1 MQREKSEKQLE
12 RTVEK
17 PFFLK
22 ELDMEIPSPPQKK
35 TSFSKISRT
44 RNILLHLFMIFKS
57 MPDQN
62 LRCKTSYLTCLI
74 QKYI

>member
-22 ELDMEIPSPPQKK
+22 ELDMEIPPPQKK

-44 RNILLHLFMIFKS
+44 RNILLHLFMIFK
-57 MPDQN
+57 
-62 LRCKTSYLTCLI
+62 
-74 QKYI
+74 

>member
-22 ELDMEIPSPPQKK
+22 ELDMEIPPPPPPKK
-35 TSFSKISRT
+35 
-44 RNILLHLFMIFKS
+44 NVIFKDIS
-57 MPDQN
+57 NSKHPSASLYD
-62 LRCKTSYLTCLI
+62 I
-74 QKYI
+74 

>member
-22 ELDMEIPSPPQKK
+22 KLDMEIPSRPPRPPPPK
-35 TSFSKISRT
+35 
-44 RNILLHLFMIFKS
+44 NVIFKDIS
-57 MPDQN
+57 NSKHPSASLYD
-62 LRCKTSYLTCLI
+62 I
-74 QKYI
+74 

>member
-22 ELDMEIPSPPQKK
+22 ELDMEIPSPPKK
-35 TSFSKISRT
+35 KK
-44 RNILLHLFMIFKS
+44 NVIFKDIS
-57 MPDQN
+57 NSKHPSASLYD
-62 LRCKTSYLTCLI
+62 I
-74 QKYI
+74 

>member
-22 ELDMEIPSPPQKK
+22 KLDMEIPPPQKK
-35 TSFSKISRT
+35 KNVIFKNISRT
-44 RNILLHLFMIFKS
+44 RNILLHLFMIFK
-57 MPDQN
+57 
-62 LRCKTSYLTCLI
+62 K
-74 QKYI
+74 

>member
-22 ELDMEIPSPPQKK
+22 KLDMEIPSPPPPPKK
-35 TSFSKISRT
+35 
-44 RNILLHLFMIFKS
+44 NVIFKDIS
-57 MPDQN
+57 NSKHPSASLYD
-62 LRCKTSYLTCLI
+62 I
-74 QKYI
+74 

>member
-22 ELDMEIPSPPQKK
+22 KLDMEIPPPPQKK
-35 TSFSKISRT
+35 
-44 RNILLHLFMIFKS
+44 NVIFKDIS
-57 MPDQN
+57 NSKHPSASLYD
-62 LRCKTSYLTCLI
+62 I
-74 QKYI
+74 

>member
-22 ELDMEIPSPPQKK
+22 KLDMEIPSPPKK
-35 TSFSKISRT
+35 KRHFQRYLELETSFCIS
-44 RNILLHLFMIFKS
+44 LW
-57 MPDQN
+57 
-62 LRCKTSYLTCLI
+62 YLNKCLI
-74 QKYI
+74 KIYDVKHLI

>member
-22 ELDMEIPSPPQKK
+22 ELDMEIPSPPPPKK
-35 TSFSKISRT
+35 
-44 RNILLHLFMIFKS
+44 NVIFKDIS
-57 MPDQN
+57 NSKHPSASLYD
-62 LRCKTSYLTCLI
+62 I
-74 QKYI
+74 

>member
-22 ELDMEIPSPPQKK
+22 ELDMEIPPPPPKK
-35 TSFSKISRT
+35 KRHFQRYLELETSFCIS
-44 RNILLHLFMIFKS
+44 LW
-57 MPDQN
+57 
-62 LRCKTSYLTCLI
+62 YLNQCLI
-74 QKYI
+74 KIYDVKHLI

>member
-22 ELDMEIPSPPQKK
+22 ELDMEIPSPPPKK
-35 TSFSKISRT
+35 
-44 RNILLHLFMIFKS
+44 NVIFKDIS
-57 MPDQN
+57 NSKHPSASLYD
-62 LRCKTSYLTCLI
+62 I
-74 QKYI
+74 

>member
-22 ELDMEIPSPPQKK
+22 KLDMEIPPPPKK
-35 TSFSKISRT
+35 K
-44 RNILLHLFMIFKS
+44 NLIFKDIS
-57 MPDQN
+57 NSKHPSSSLYD
-62 LRCKTSYLTCLI
+62 I
-74 QKYI
+74 

>member
-22 ELDMEIPSPPQKK
+22 KLDMEIPPAPPPKK
-35 TSFSKISRT
+35 
-44 RNILLHLFMIFKS
+44 NLIFKDIS
-57 MPDQN
+57 NSKHPSASLYD
-62 LRCKTSYLTCLI
+62 I
-74 QKYI
+74 

>member
-22 ELDMEIPSPPQKK
+22 KLDMEIPSPPQKK
-35 TSFSKISRT
+35 RHFQRYLELETSFCIS
-44 RNILLHLFMIFKS
+44 L
-57 MPDQN
+57 
-62 LRCKTSYLTCLI
+62 
-74 QKYI
+74 